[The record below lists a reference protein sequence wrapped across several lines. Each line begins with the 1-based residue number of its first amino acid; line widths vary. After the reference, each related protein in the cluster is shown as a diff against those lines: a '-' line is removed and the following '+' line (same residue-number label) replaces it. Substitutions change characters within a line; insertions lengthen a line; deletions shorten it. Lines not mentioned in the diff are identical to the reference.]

1 LASCG
6 FDAPTDQ
13 MYTPGVG
20 VNVRTG
26 TVDVLHAA
34 IVSDTDGSGTVIA
47 ALVNNDQDDPD
58 RLVEVA
64 GAEDDASITVTVSR
78 NTRVKWLWRGE
89 APHNVNVSRGPVK
102 FKSKTMTEGSYSRL
116 MTRAGTYRIYC
127 TIHGREDQ
135 SMVLKVR

>member
-1 LASCG
+1 MRRVVA
-6 FDAPTDQ
+6 
-13 MYTPGVG
+13 
-20 VNVRTG
+20 
-26 TVDVLHAA
+26 VL
-34 IVSDTDGSGTVIA
+34 I
-47 ALVNNDQDDPD
+47 
-58 RLVEVA
+58 A
-64 GAEDDASITVTVSR
+64 GAAAFTAVAVPASTATTRSIKIGDDYFVKDDASITVTVSR

-102 FKSKTMTEGSYSRL
+102 FKSKTMTEGSYSKL